1 MRRLTV
7 VLLVM
12 LLAMLGLAGC
22 GTKSAADVVDDL
34 NDQLNELTSYQV
46 RANLQLHTGQTPQ
59 TYDVEVW
66 YKKPHYYRISLRNAE
81 RNITQIILRNDE
93 GVYVL
98 TPELKKVF
106 RFDSDWPENQR
117 VFYLY
122 ESLVQSIVND
132 EERKFATDGDRYL
145 FDVVADYPNRS
156 LVRQKIWLY
165 KDLAPDRVEVLD
177 ADGNVMVSVAFRDF
191 RAGVTFDEN
200 AFDKERNL
208 TGALLD
214 SVPAS
219 TPTRRRTCR
228 RSFPPT
234 SPLASRW
241 WMWPRSTVARRWC
254 SSTRGPIPIICWR
267 SGPKP
272 LRPASRTACRSI
284 SGLPSP
290 SCPKGRSGRCA
301 GRTAASITCSPAI
314 CRWRK
319 WCAWRCPRSRQPA
332 SKRRSPM
339 VRQGACRLLFWA
351 PRALTGAPAG
361 VTIRGEKNGR
371 NSTTRVNRAVRCT
384 QRGGGSCRSLPFF
397 GKNGPHTVCCSA
409 AKIAS

>member
-1 MRRLTV
+1 MRRLIV
-7 VLLVM
+7 ILLIG
-12 LLAMLGLAGC
+12 LLATLGLAGC
-22 GTKSAADVVDDL
+22 GTKSAADVVEDL
-34 NDQLNELTSYQV
+34 NDQLNELTSYQA

-66 YKKPHYYRISLRNAE
+66 YQKPHYYRISLHNAE
-81 RNITQIILRNDE
+81 RKITQIILRNDE

-122 ESLVQSIVND
+122 ESLVQSIVD
-132 EERKFATDGDRYL
+132 DAERKFATDGDRYL

-156 LVRQKIWLY
+156 LVRQKIWLR

-219 TPTRRRTCR
+219 TPAPAENLSAVIPTYEPEGVSLVDVAEIDGGQTVVLKYKGTYTYHLLEERPKAVQA
-228 RSFPPT
+228 SFPYGTPID
-234 SPLASRW
+234 LGF
-241 WMWPRSTVARRWC
+241 TVAVLSEGEKRTLRW
-254 SSTRGPIPIICWR
+254 TYG
-267 SGPKP
+267 GVDYMLTGNLP
-272 LRPASRTACRSI
+272 LDE
-284 SGLPSP
+284 
-290 SCPKGRSGRCA
+290 
-301 GRTAASITCSPAI
+301 
-314 CRWRK
+314 
-319 WCAWRCPRSRQPA
+319 
-332 SKRRSPM
+332 M
-339 VRQGACRLLFWA
+339 VRVAMSTFGA
-351 PRALTGAPAG
+351 TG
-361 VTIRGEKNGR
+361 K
-371 NSTTRVNRAVRCT
+371 
-384 QRGGGSCRSLPFF
+384 
-397 GKNGPHTVCCSA
+397 
-409 AKIAS
+409 